1 MQLSGERWM
10 QMKVYSWKTLLV
22 AVLGGGGAIVYFLWR
37 LIAQGQ
43 WISLVWIVW
52 FAYLFV
58 QGLRAS
64 LTEEGYEKDQ
74 ENGRRGEIL
83 FRNVFGRRARFM
95 RYLHLYAMVLGIALC
110 CIPGFPWIGVAVICA
125 TLIYIIVLGI
135 VLRRA
140 IKKGLDRE
148 EPPEAVSGSKVK

>member
-1 MQLSGERWM
+1 
-10 QMKVYSWKTLLV
+10 MKVYNGKLLALTVLVGGGLIAYFVYEFYSQGRWTTLL
-22 AVLGGGGAIVYFLWR
+22 L
-37 LIAQGQ
+37 
-43 WISLVWIVW
+43 IVW

-74 ENGRRGEIL
+74 ENGRRGEVL
-83 FRNVFGRRARFM
+83 FRKLFGRRAGFM
-95 RYLHLYAMVLGIALC
+95 RYLHLYAMVLGLALC
-110 CIPGFPWIGVAVICA
+110 CVPGFPWIGVAVICA
-125 TLIYIIVLGI
+125 ALLYIIVLSI

-148 EPPEAVSGSKVK
+148 EPEEAASGDKAE

>member
-1 MQLSGERWM
+1 
-10 QMKVYSWKTLLV
+10 MKVYNGKLL
-22 AVLGGGGAIVYFLWR
+22 ALTVLGGGG
-37 LIAQGQ
+37 LIAYFVYEFYSQGR
-43 WISLVWIVW
+43 WTTILLIAW

-74 ENGRRGEIL
+74 ENARRGEVL
-83 FRNVFGRRARFM
+83 CRKLFGRRARFM

-125 TLIYIIVLGI
+125 ALIYIIVLGA

-148 EPPEAVSGSKVK
+148 APGEAASVDRAE

>member
-1 MQLSGERWM
+1 
-10 QMKVYSWKTLLV
+10 MKVYSWKNLLV
-22 AVLGGGGAIVYFLWR
+22 TVLGGGG
-37 LIAQGQ
+37 LIAYFVYEFYSQGR
-43 WISLVWIVW
+43 WTTLLLIVW

-74 ENGRRGEIL
+74 ENARRGEVL
-83 FRNVFGRRARFM
+83 CRKLFGRRARFM

-125 TLIYIIVLGI
+125 TIIYTIVLGT

-148 EPPEAVSGSKVK
+148 APEEAASGDQAE

>member
-1 MQLSGERWM
+1 
-10 QMKVYSWKTLLV
+10 MKVYNGKLL
-22 AVLGGGGAIVYFLWR
+22 ALTVLGGGG
-37 LIAQGQ
+37 LIAYFVYEFYSQGR
-43 WISLVWIVW
+43 WTTLLLIAW

-125 TLIYIIVLGI
+125 TIIYIIVLGT

-148 EPPEAVSGSKVK
+148 APEEAASGDQAE

>member
-1 MQLSGERWM
+1 
-10 QMKVYSWKTLLV
+10 MKVYNGKLL
-22 AVLGGGGAIVYFLWR
+22 ALTVLGGGG
-37 LIAQGQ
+37 LIAYFVYEFYSQGR
-43 WISLVWIVW
+43 WTTLLLIVW

-74 ENGRRGEIL
+74 ENGRRGEVL
-83 FRNVFGRRARFM
+83 FRKLFGRRAGFM

-125 TLIYIIVLGI
+125 TLIYIIVLGL

>member
-1 MQLSGERWM
+1 
-10 QMKVYSWKTLLV
+10 MKVYSWKNLLVTVLGIGGMIAYFVYEFYSQGRWTTLL
-22 AVLGGGGAIVYFLWR
+22 
-37 LIAQGQ
+37 LIA
-43 WISLVWIVW
+43 W

-74 ENGRRGEIL
+74 ENARRGEVL
-83 FRNVFGRRARFM
+83 CRKLFGRWAGFM
-95 RYLHLYAMVLGIALC
+95 RYLHLYAIVLGIALC
-110 CIPGFPWIGVAVICA
+110 CIPGFPWVGVAVICA
-125 TLIYIIVLGI
+125 ALLYIIVLGT

-148 EPPEAVSGSKVK
+148 EPGQAVSGEKAK

>member
-1 MQLSGERWM
+1 
-10 QMKVYSWKTLLV
+10 MKVYNGKLL
-22 AVLGGGGAIVYFLWR
+22 ALTVLGGGG
-37 LIAQGQ
+37 LIAYFVYEFYSQGR
-43 WISLVWIVW
+43 WTTLLLIAW

-74 ENGRRGEIL
+74 ENARRGEVL
-83 FRNVFGRRARFM
+83 CRKLFGRRARFM

-125 TLIYIIVLGI
+125 TIIYIIVLGT

-148 EPPEAVSGSKVK
+148 APEEAASGDQAE

>member
-1 MQLSGERWM
+1 
-10 QMKVYSWKTLLV
+10 MKVYNGKLL
-22 AVLGGGGAIVYFLWR
+22 ALTVLGGGG
-37 LIAQGQ
+37 LIAYFVYEFYSQGR
-43 WISLVWIVW
+43 WTTLLLIAW

-74 ENGRRGEIL
+74 ENGRRGEVL
-83 FRNVFGRRARFM
+83 FRKLFGRRAGFM
-95 RYLHLYAMVLGIALC
+95 RYLHLYAMVLGLALC
-110 CIPGFPWIGVAVICA
+110 CVPGFFWVGVAVICA
-125 TLIYIIVLGI
+125 ALIYVIVLGT

-148 EPPEAVSGSKVK
+148 PPEVASGDRAE

>member
-1 MQLSGERWM
+1 
-10 QMKVYSWKTLLV
+10 MKVYNGKLL
-22 AVLGGGGAIVYFLWR
+22 ALTVLGGGG
-37 LIAQGQ
+37 LIAYFVYEFYSQGR
-43 WISLVWIVW
+43 WTTLLLIAW

-74 ENGRRGEIL
+74 ENARRGEVL
-83 FRNVFGRRARFM
+83 CRKWFGRRAGFM
-95 RYLHLYAMVLGIALC
+95 RYLHLYAIVLGLVLC
-110 CIPGFPWIGVAVICA
+110 CVPGFFWVGVAVICA
-125 TLIYIIVLGI
+125 ALIYIIVLGA

-148 EPPEAVSGSKVK
+148 EPGEAVSGDQAE

>member
-1 MQLSGERWM
+1 
-10 QMKVYSWKTLLV
+10 MKVYNGKLL
-22 AVLGGGGAIVYFLWR
+22 ALTVLGGGG
-37 LIAQGQ
+37 LIAYFVYEFYSQGR
-43 WISLVWIVW
+43 WTTLLLIAW

-74 ENGRRGEIL
+74 ENARRGEVL
-83 FRNVFGRRARFM
+83 FRNVFGRRAGFM
-95 RYLHLYAMVLGIALC
+95 RYLHLYAIVLGLVLC
-110 CIPGFPWIGVAVICA
+110 CVPGFFWVGVAVICA
-125 TLIYIIVLGI
+125 ALIYIIVLGA

-148 EPPEAVSGSKVK
+148 EPGQAVSGEKAE

>member
-1 MQLSGERWM
+1 
-10 QMKVYSWKTLLV
+10 MKVYNGKLL
-22 AVLGGGGAIVYFLWR
+22 ALTVLGGGG
-37 LIAQGQ
+37 LIAYFVYEFYSQGR
-43 WISLVWIVW
+43 WTTLLLIVW

-74 ENGRRGEIL
+74 ENGRRGEVL
-83 FRNVFGRRARFM
+83 FRNVFGRRAGFM
-95 RYLHLYAMVLGIALC
+95 RYLHLYAMVLGLALC
-110 CIPGFPWIGVAVICA
+110 CVPGFPWIGVAVICA
-125 TLIYIIVLGI
+125 ALLYIIVLSI

-148 EPPEAVSGSKVK
+148 EPEEAASGDKAE

>member
-1 MQLSGERWM
+1 
-10 QMKVYSWKTLLV
+10 MKVYNGKLL
-22 AVLGGGGAIVYFLWR
+22 ALTVLGGGG
-37 LIAQGQ
+37 LIAYFVYEFYSQGR
-43 WISLVWIVW
+43 WTTLLLIVW

-74 ENGRRGEIL
+74 ENGRRGEVL
-83 FRNVFGRRARFM
+83 FRKLFGRRAGFM
-95 RYLHLYAMVLGIALC
+95 RYLHLYAMVLGLALC
-110 CIPGFPWIGVAVICA
+110 CVPGFPWIGVAVICA
-125 TLIYIIVLGI
+125 ALLYIIVLSI

-148 EPPEAVSGSKVK
+148 EPEEAASGDKAE

>member
-1 MQLSGERWM
+1 M
-10 QMKVYSWKTLLV
+10 
-22 AVLGGGGAIVYFLWR
+22 
-37 LIAQGQ
+37 
-43 WISLVWIVW
+43 
-52 FAYLFV
+52 
-58 QGLRAS
+58 
-64 LTEEGYEKDQ
+64 
-74 ENGRRGEIL
+74 
-83 FRNVFGRRARFM
+83 FGRRAGFM

-125 TLIYIIVLGI
+125 TIIYIIVLGT

>member
-1 MQLSGERWM
+1 
-10 QMKVYSWKTLLV
+10 
-22 AVLGGGGAIVYFLWR
+22 
-37 LIAQGQ
+37 
-43 WISLVWIVW
+43 
-52 FAYLFV
+52 
-58 QGLRAS
+58 
-64 LTEEGYEKDQ
+64 
-74 ENGRRGEIL
+74 
-83 FRNVFGRRARFM
+83 M

-125 TLIYIIVLGI
+125 TIIYIIVLGT